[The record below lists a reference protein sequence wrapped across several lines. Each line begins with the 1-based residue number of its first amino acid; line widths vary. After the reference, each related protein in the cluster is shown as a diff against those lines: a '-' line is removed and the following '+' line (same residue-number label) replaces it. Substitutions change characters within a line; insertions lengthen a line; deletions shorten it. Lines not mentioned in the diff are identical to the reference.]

1 MSDSKRYEIAKK
13 HVDKKL
19 RNMESS
25 GLKLKKITPR
35 EYQAMVKQVASAV
48 RA

>member
-1 MSDSKRYEIAKK
+1 MSDSKRYEIAKE

-19 RNMESS
+19 KKMEDS
-25 GLKLKKITPR
+25 GLKVKKITTR

-48 RA
+48 RV